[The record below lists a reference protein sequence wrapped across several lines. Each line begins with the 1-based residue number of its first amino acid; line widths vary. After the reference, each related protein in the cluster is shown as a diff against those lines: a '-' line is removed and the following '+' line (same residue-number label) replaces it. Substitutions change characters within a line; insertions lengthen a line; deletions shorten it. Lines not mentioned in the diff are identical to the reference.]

1 MIVKRDNLLNEL
13 KIRRNNGMIKI
24 ITGMR
29 RCGKSFLLFNLFS
42 EALMAEGVKKDH
54 IIKINLEDRRLK
66 NLRDPDELL
75 HYIDAQI
82 VDQDMFYILLD
93 EVQLV
98 NEFEDVLN
106 SYLHVPNA
114 DVFVTGS
121 NAKFLS
127 KDVITEFRGR
137 GDEIRIHPF
146 SFSEFLSTKDINNYH
161 DKLFLEYMT
170 YGGLPQV
177 VLMETEKEK
186 KSYLHNLFVHTY
198 LKDIKERYNI
208 KLDNDLEDLV
218 NFLASSIGGL
228 TNPHKIAN
236 TFKSVKG
243 SSITQDTVK
252 HYLDYLEDAFL
263 IEKSLRYDIKG
274 KHYIDTPSK
283 FYFEDLGLRNARLN
297 FRQIEETHL
306 MENLIYSELR
316 RWDLSVD
323 VGEVE
328 IKALDEMSFNI
339 EKGEFVVILGAS
351 GAGKT
356 TILNILGGMDN
367 ATMGDVIIDN
377 KNIARFNDKELC
389 EYRRNDIG
397 FVFQFYNLVQNLT
410 AKENVELALQICKD
424 PLDPMETLRLVGLSD
439 RVDNFPSQLSGGE
452 QQRVAIARAVA
463 KNPKLLL
470 CDEPTGALD
479 YQTGKQVLKVL
490 QDMAFKEKMTIV
502 IVTHNSALADMGN
515 KVIRVRS
522 GKVESV
528 KLNKK
533 PKSAEDIEY

>member
-1 MIVKRDNLLNEL
+1 MIVKRDNLLNKL
-13 KIRRNNGMIKI
+13 KIHRNNGMIKI

-42 EALMAEGVKKDH
+42 EALMEEGVKKDH

-82 VDQDMFYILLD
+82 VDQDMYYILLD

-146 SFSEFLSTKDINNYH
+146 SFSEFLSTKDVNNYH
-161 DKLFLEYMT
+161 DKLFLEYIT

-186 KSYLHNLFVHTY
+186 KSYLHNLFDHTY

-306 MENLIYSELR
+306 MENLIYNELR
-316 RWDLSVD
+316 RCGLSVD

-328 IKALDEMSFNI
+328 IKETNREGKKERKRLEVDFVCNQGFRRYYIQSALNISDDEKRETELRSLRKINDSFKKIIIVGGMSAHYQNN
-339 EKGEFVVILGAS
+339 EGVEFVSLYDFLTNPQIIL
-351 GAGKT
+351 
-356 TILNILGGMDN
+356 D
-367 ATMGDVIIDN
+367 
-377 KNIARFNDKELC
+377 
-389 EYRRNDIG
+389 
-397 FVFQFYNLVQNLT
+397 
-410 AKENVELALQICKD
+410 
-424 PLDPMETLRLVGLSD
+424 
-439 RVDNFPSQLSGGE
+439 
-452 QQRVAIARAVA
+452 
-463 KNPKLLL
+463 
-470 CDEPTGALD
+470 
-479 YQTGKQVLKVL
+479 
-490 QDMAFKEKMTIV
+490 
-502 IVTHNSALADMGN
+502 
-515 KVIRVRS
+515 
-522 GKVESV
+522 
-528 KLNKK
+528 
-533 PKSAEDIEY
+533 

>member
-1 MIVKRDNLLNEL
+1 MIVKRDNLLNKL
-13 KIRRNNGMIKI
+13 KIHRNNGMIKI

-29 RCGKSFLLFNLFS
+29 RCGKSYLLFNLFS
-42 EALMAEGVKKDH
+42 EVLMAEGVKKDH

-82 VDQDMFYILLD
+82 VDQDMYYILLD

-146 SFSEFLSTKDINNYH
+146 SFNEFLSTKDPNNHH
-161 DKLFLEYMT
+161 DELILEYMT

-218 NFLASSIGGL
+218 NLLASSIGGL

-306 MENLIYSELR
+306 MENLIYNELR
-316 RWDLSVD
+316 RCDLSVD

-328 IKALDEMSFNI
+328 IKETNR
-339 EKGEFVVILGAS
+339 E
-351 GAGKT
+351 GKT
-356 TILNILGGMDN
+356 ERKRLEVDFVCNQGFRRYYIQSALNISDDEKRENELRSLRK
-367 ATMGDVIIDN
+367 I
-377 KNIARFNDKELC
+377 ND
-389 EYRRNDIG
+389 
-397 FVFQFYNLVQNLT
+397 
-410 AKENVELALQICKD
+410 
-424 PLDPMETLRLVGLSD
+424 S
-439 RVDNFPSQLSGGE
+439 
-452 QQRVAIARAVA
+452 
-463 KNPKLLL
+463 
-470 CDEPTGALD
+470 
-479 YQTGKQVLKVL
+479 
-490 QDMAFKEKMTIV
+490 FKKIV
-502 IVTHNSALADMGN
+502 IVGGMSAHYQNNEGIEF
-515 KVIRVRS
+515 VS
-522 GKVESV
+522 
-528 KLNKK
+528 LNDFLTD
-533 PKSAEDIEY
+533 PQIIID